1 MKVLYLVNNEK
12 KNAGKEERLD
22 LSKICRKRIENEY
35 FENKMLKRNLII
47 LRNGYL
53 ES

>member
-12 KNAGKEERLD
+12 KNAGKEEGLD
-22 LSKICRKRIENEY
+22 WSKICRKSRNEY

>member
-1 MKVLYLVNNEK
+1 MQEK
-12 KNAGKEERLD
+12 KKDQIEARFAERV
-22 LSKICRKRIENEY
+22 ENEY